1 MVWNEMKN
9 FVRSKFCKTTEECAS
24 AIEAF
29 RLSLTPQKCQNYI
42 NKINE
47 VFIKL
52 QKYNIKT

>member
-52 QKYNIKT
+52 LKYNI